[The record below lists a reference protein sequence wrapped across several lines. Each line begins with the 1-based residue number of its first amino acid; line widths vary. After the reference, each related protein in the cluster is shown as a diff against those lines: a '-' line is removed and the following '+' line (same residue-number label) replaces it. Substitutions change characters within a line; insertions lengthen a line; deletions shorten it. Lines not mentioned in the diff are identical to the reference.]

1 VESRVT
7 RFDVAVIGG
16 GPAGSAAAITAA
28 RLGSRVLLLERGRF
42 PRQKVCGEF
51 VSAES
56 LSVLR
61 TLLGDTQRDI
71 LDRARK
77 ISAARLFIGRRTV
90 QIDVVPAAASITR
103 FELDA
108 ALWAA
113 AEMEGVDAR
122 SQTTVQ
128 HRIEG
133 AGPFTIAANSGTFEA
148 AAVVDATGRWS
159 NLRANHHVNDSSAKW
174 IGVKAHFAEAA
185 PGASVDLYFF
195 EGGYCGVQPI
205 ASGAVNACAMVR
217 ADVATTLQ
225 EVFAQHPALRERSAA
240 WKQIGDAVSTSP
252 LVFSSPQP
260 IRNGIA
266 CAGDAAGFVDPFIG
280 DGISLALHSG
290 VLAGQWMARGDFS
303 SALGEYADEYSRRL
317 LPVFRRSAK
326 LRRMLSL
333 PHVVLGSILPL
344 MKVEFVGRS
353 VVSATRVRA
362 DSKVPQRLKP
372 VS

>member
-1 VESRVT
+1 MT
-7 RFDVAVIGG
+7 RFDVAVIGA

-28 RLGSRVLLLERGRF
+28 RLGARVLLLERGRY

-56 LSVLR
+56 LSLLR
-61 TLLGDTQRDI
+61 ALLGDTRRDI
-71 LDRARK
+71 LDRATK

-103 FELDA
+103 LELDA

-113 AEMEGVDAR
+113 AQKTGVETR
-122 SQTTVQ
+122 SQTAVQ
-128 HRIEG
+128 SIRG
-133 AGPFTIAANSGTFEA
+133 AGPFAVITSSGEFEA
-148 AAVVDATGRWS
+148 AAVIDASGRWS
-159 NLRANHHVNDSSAKW
+159 NLRTYHSDQGSSAKW
-174 IGVKAHFAEAA
+174 IGLKAHFFEAA
-185 PGASVDLYFF
+185 PSGTVDLYFF

-205 ASGAVNACAMVR
+205 EAAAVNACAMVR
-217 ADVATTLQ
+217 ADVATTLR
-225 EVFAQHPALRERSAA
+225 EVFGQHPALRERSAA
-240 WKQIGDAVSTSP
+240 WEQIGEPVSTSP
-252 LVFSSPQP
+252 LVFSRPEP

-290 VLAGQWMARGDFS
+290 VLAGESMAHGDFS
-303 SALGEYADEYSRRL
+303 SALGDYADEYSRRL
-317 LPVFRRSAK
+317 LPVFRRSAR

-333 PHVVLGSILPL
+333 PHIVLGSILPL

-362 DSKVPQRLKP
+362 AS
-372 VS
+372 

>member
-1 VESRVT
+1 VRYDLV
-7 RFDVAVIGG
+7 VMGG
-16 GPAGSAAAITAA
+16 GPAGSAAATTAA
-28 RLGSRVLLLERGRF
+28 RLGARVLLLERGRF

-56 LSVLR
+56 LSLLSA
-61 TLLGDTQRDI
+61 LLGDTRRDL
-71 LDRARK
+71 LDPAMK

-90 QIDVVPAAASITR
+90 QVDVVPGAASITR

-113 AEMEGVDAR
+113 AQGAGVEAR

-128 HRIEG
+128 SIRG
-133 AGPFTIAANSGTFEA
+133 AGPFGVITREGEFEGS
-148 AAVVDATGRWS
+148 AVIDASGRWS
-159 NLRANHHVNDSSAKW
+159 NLRTHHPDQGPSAKW
-174 IGVKAHFAEAA
+174 IGLKAHFFEAA
-185 PGASVDLYFF
+185 PSGTVDLYFF

-205 ASGAVNACAMVR
+205 RASRPAVNACAMVR

-225 EVFAQHPALRERSAA
+225 EVFGQHPALRERSAA
-240 WKQIGDAVSTSP
+240 WEQIGDAVSTSP
-252 LVFSSPQP
+252 LMFSQPQP

-303 SALGEYADEYSRRL
+303 SALGQYADEYSRRL
-317 LPVFRRSAK
+317 LPVFRRSAR

-344 MKVEFVGRS
+344 MKVGWVGRS
-353 VVSATRVRA
+353 VVSATRVGA
-362 DSKVPQRLKP
+362 A
-372 VS
+372 

>member
-1 VESRVT
+1 MT
-7 RFDVAVIGG
+7 RFDVAVVGG

-77 ISAARLFIGRRTV
+77 ISAARLFIGGRMV
-90 QIDVVPAAASITR
+90 QVDVVPAAASITR

-113 AEMEGVDAR
+113 AEIAGVDAR
-122 SQTTVQ
+122 SQTIVQ
-128 HRIEG
+128 RIEG

-148 AAVVDATGRWS
+148 AAVIDATGRWS
-159 NLRANHHVNDSSAKW
+159 NLRAKHHVNDTSPKW

-185 PGASVDLYFF
+185 PNPSVDLYFF
-195 EGGYCGVQPI
+195 EAGYCGVQPI
-205 ASGAVNACAMVR
+205 APGAVNACAMVR
-217 ADVATTLQ
+217 ADIATTLQ
-225 EVFAQHPALRERSAA
+225 EVFAQHPALRERSAV
-240 WKQIGDAVSTSP
+240 WKRIGEAVSTSP
-252 LVFSSPQP
+252 LVFSSPRP

-290 VLAGQWMARGDFS
+290 VLAGQSMARGDFS
-303 SALGEYADEYSRRL
+303 PALGEYADEYSRRL
-317 LPVFRRSAK
+317 LPVFRRSAR
-326 LRRMLSL
+326 LRRMLAL
-333 PHVVLGSILPL
+333 PHPVLRSILPL
-344 MKVEFVGRS
+344 MNLESVASR

-362 DSKVPQRLKP
+362 AW
-372 VS
+372 